1 MNKKLNLIENDR
13 QLELLEKYYNV
24 DRENKT
30 IYLNL
35 YFDTVSEVLEKNI
48 GNNKIYRLKND
59 VLELINEAILN
70 TPPIYKIEL
79 NLKIDDYE
87 GYDPH
92 KVIEAFNDTLELNQY
107 KARRNRT
114 FKELSSSIL
123 ILVGILLLFLMAI
136 GKNYDWFG
144 GGVKEDIIVEVIDI
158 TAWVFVWEAVTLIFL
173 QINSQTKFT
182 ISVKKRVK
190 KISMLDKENNI
201 LATES
206 GDDIFG
212 KWEDESRLK
221 RIGKYL
227 ILISSIAFVV
237 LGVYKTYLSFT
248 SSDSDLPTYV
258 TIIVTIVDLIIDIF
272 ACIGGIFVFLN
283 KNNKLTKFVG
293 VYSFVLLT
301 LFLITLIISIID
313 NDVKLII
320 GNSASFLFSLFYIAG
335 YFINKY
341 RK

>member
-35 YFDTVSEVLEKNI
+35 YFDVVSEVLEKNI

-70 TPPIYKIEL
+70 TPPIYKIKL

-136 GKNYDWFG
+136 GKNYEWFG

-173 QINSQTKFT
+173 QINSETKFT

-190 KISMLDKENNI
+190 KISMLDKENNV

-212 KWEDESRLK
+212 KREDESRLK

-248 SSDSDLPTYV
+248 SVDSDLPNCV
-258 TIIVTIVDLIIDIF
+258 TITVAIIDLIIDIF

-293 VYSFVLLT
+293 VYSFILLT
-301 LFLITLIISIID
+301 LFLITLIISIVD

-320 GNSASFLFSLFYIAG
+320 GNSASFLFSLFYITG